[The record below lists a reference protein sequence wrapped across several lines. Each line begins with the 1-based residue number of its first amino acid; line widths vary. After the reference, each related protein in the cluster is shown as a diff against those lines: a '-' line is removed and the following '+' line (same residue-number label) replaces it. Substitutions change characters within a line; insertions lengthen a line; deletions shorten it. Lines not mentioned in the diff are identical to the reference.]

1 MHRPIVLTLTLAALV
16 GCGGNPDAK
25 LQEAFPR
32 FVESFHLRLQHQ
44 YFEPRTAPADVVIK
58 LSDKPVTT
66 LAGTR
71 GTVVFTQAETTNE
84 SDRDVRITL
93 IFTRQAKRWELTSAQ
108 AQVIAQAKRGK
119 QKEPVAAEP
128 TNALADETYG
138 PRFRAALATTPPE

>member
-1 MHRPIVLTLTLAALV
+1 MRRHIAVVLALAAMM
-16 GCGGNPDAK
+16 GCGRNPDAG

-32 FVESFHLRLQHQ
+32 FVENFHLRLQRQ
-44 YFEPRTAPADVVIK
+44 YFEPRTAPTDIVIK
-58 LSDKPVTT
+58 LSDKPSAT

-71 GTVVFTQAETTNE
+71 GTAIFTQAETTNE

-93 IFTRQAKRWELTSAQ
+93 VFARQQKRWELTSAQ
-108 AQVIAQAKRGK
+108 AQVIAQARRGK

-138 PRFRAALATTPPE
+138 PRFRAALASTPPD